1 MGVNAAALGLM
12 ALARAE
18 GADFARVM
26 TLGRQGVHLPP
37 PVLAAFFR
45 RRGREDIAAQL
56 LASPGDGYCEHLLK
70 LAFGAQEVVSLDA
83 SDYENASL
91 VHDMNTPLKPAAQF
105 PVVLDL
111 GTLEHV
117 FNVAVAFD
125 NVAALCAAGGHIL
138 HVLPG
143 NNLSGHGFY
152 QFSPEMFFQIYSEQR
167 GYANTRV
174 FAAPEGNPEVWYEVR
189 APHDLRKR
197 VDITSRDQLYILA
210 LTQKLGAPTP
220 LAERAVQQS
229 DYLALWGDAVQTNR
243 KSKRSGGFRLS
254 LLDGLRHRVK
264 VARRDVAV
272 ARADMVRRRVLDL
285 IPRF

>member
-18 GADFARVM
+18 GADFTRVM
-26 TLGRQGVHLPP
+26 TLGRQGLHLPP
-37 PVLAAFFR
+37 PLLAAFFR
-45 RRGREDIAAQL
+45 RRGREDLAEQL
-56 LASPGDGYCEHLLK
+56 LAAPGDGYCEQLLK

-83 SDYENASL
+83 SDYENASV
-91 VHDMNTPLKPAAQF
+91 VHDMNTPLKPAVQF
-105 PVVLDL
+105 PVVMDF

-125 NVAALCAAGGHIL
+125 NVAALCAAGGRIL

-143 NNLSGHGFY
+143 NNMSGHGFY
-152 QFSPEMFFQIYSEQR
+152 QFSPEMFFQIYSAQR

-174 FAAPEGNPEVWYEVR
+174 FAAPEGTPEVWYEVR

-197 VDITSRDQLYILA
+197 IDITSRDQLYILA
-210 LTQKLGAPTP
+210 LTQKIAAPTP

-229 DYLALWGDAVQTNR
+229 DYLALWGDAAQPSANPTR
-243 KSKRSGGFRLS
+243 RIPRLS
-254 LLDGLRHRVK
+254 ALDSLRHRVK
-264 VARRDVAV
+264 VARRDVAA